1 LGLRKLSAIPIP
13 YRFAKKKGGTNEQ
26 ANQKYTVLYARL
38 SQEDDREG
46 ESNSIQNQRMI
57 LEKYA
62 VDNGFE
68 NTLFLSDDGYSGT
81 NFNRPA
87 WKELMK
93 LAENDEVGTII
104 IKDMSRLGRDYL
116 QVGQYTEMI
125 FPGYGISFIAIN
137 NNVDSLYGDNDF
149 TPFVNLFNDF
159 YAKDTSRKIRA
170 VVKAKAERGER
181 VGTRAPYGYQ
191 KDENNPNRLVP
202 DADTAPIVQHIFS
215 LCAGGKGPSQIAK
228 QLAEEQVYTPGY
240 YYYHKTGVLLTNV
253 YVTRPCLW
261 SQ

>member
-1 LGLRKLSAIPIP
+1 M
-13 YRFAKKKGGTNEQ
+13 EQ

-104 IKDMSRLGRDYL
+104 IKDYC
-116 QVGQYTEMI
+116 
-125 FPGYGISFIAIN
+125 AIIGLN
-137 NNVDSLYGDNDF
+137 
-149 TPFVNLFNDF
+149 
-159 YAKDTSRKIRA
+159 
-170 VVKAKAERGER
+170 
-181 VGTRAPYGYQ
+181 Q
-191 KDENNPNRLVP
+191 KDLENQG
-202 DADTAPIVQHIFS
+202 I
-215 LCAGGKGPSQIAK
+215 
-228 QLAEEQVYTPGY
+228 LA
-240 YYYHKTGVLLTNV
+240 
-253 YVTRPCLW
+253 
-261 SQ
+261 